1 MIEDKLNPIHPG
13 EVLLEEFLKPM
24 NISASQIAQ
33 DLKISQPLIEKIIGG
48 KKPISADIALR
59 LARYFN
65 VSAQFW
71 LGLQMDYDLDI
82 TEDQIGEQIN
92 KEVLCCIS

>member
-24 NISASQIAQ
+24 NISANQIAQ
-33 DLKISQPLIEKIIGG
+33 DLKISQDIIEKIIEG
-48 KKPISADIALR
+48 KKPISANIALR

-71 LGLQMDYDLDI
+71 LGLQIDYDLDI
-82 TEDQIGEQIN
+82 TEDTMGEQIS

>member
-24 NISASQIAQ
+24 NISASQIAE
-33 DLKISQPLIEKIIGG
+33 DLKISQALIEKIIEGE
-48 KKPISADIALR
+48 KPISANIALR

-82 TEDQIGEQIN
+82 TEDQIGEKIN
-92 KEVLCCIS
+92 KEVLCCIT

>member
-24 NISASQIAQ
+24 NISISKIAQ
-33 DLKISQPLIEKIIGG
+33 DLKISQDLIEKIIEGE
-48 KKPISADIALR
+48 KSISADIALR

-65 VSAQFW
+65 VSPQFW
-71 LGLQMDYDLDI
+71 LGLQIDYDLDI
-82 TEDQIGEQIN
+82 TEDTIGEQIN

>member
-1 MIEDKLNPIHPG
+1 MIENKLNPIHPG

-24 NISASQIAQ
+24 NISTSQIAQ
-33 DLKISQPLIEKIIGG
+33 DLKVSQDIIEKIIEGQ
-48 KKPISADIALR
+48 KPISANIALR

-71 LGLQMDYDLDI
+71 LGLQMDYDLEI
-82 TEDQIGEQIN
+82 TEDTIGEQIN
-92 KEVLCCIS
+92 REVLCCIS

>member
-33 DLKISQPLIEKIIGG
+33 DLKISQALIEKIIKGE
-48 KKPISADIALR
+48 KPISANIA
-59 LARYFN
+59 F
-65 VSAQFW
+65 
-71 LGLQMDYDLDI
+71 
-82 TEDQIGEQIN
+82 IN
-92 KEVLCCIS
+92 NILN

>member
-1 MIEDKLNPIHPG
+1 MIKDKLNPIHPG

-24 NISASQIAQ
+24 NISTSQIAQ
-33 DLKISQPLIEKIIGG
+33 DLKISQDIIEQIIEG

-65 VSAQFW
+65 VSPQFW

-82 TEDQIGEQIN
+82 AEDQIGEKIN
-92 KEVLCCIS
+92 KEVLCCIA